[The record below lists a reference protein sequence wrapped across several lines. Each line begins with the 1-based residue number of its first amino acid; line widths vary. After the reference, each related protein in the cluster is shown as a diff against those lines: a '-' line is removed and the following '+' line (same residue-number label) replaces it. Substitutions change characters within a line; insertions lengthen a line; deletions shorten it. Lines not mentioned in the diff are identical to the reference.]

1 MKVWEYIFWDAFSLA
16 IGYWCVHWCLEPRPA
31 SPLEGCVELSQLRH
45 QPRGGNSPWAGWLS
59 LFATLVTAGGTKGQ
73 LTKSY
78 NISQV
83 FNPGVTTSKTAH
95 FSEQVRDVPVTAW
108 PLWTLLSACCSARSV
123 LYWKLK
129 WQTGWGRRVFRSSYL
144 VRSVLP
150 TKHMCQQYCHLDL
163 NLLPQVCSAGQQ
175 RADDTGRFPHGESQ
189 IPGISWVGKDPLSA
203 CHMQVLEP
211 RLDCLYKM
219 NGFCVSSCSSDVR
232 WSLQNS
238 QKVHSNLTPWEQSAR
253 QWSP

>member
-31 SPLEGCVELSQLRH
+31 SPLEGYVELSQLRH
-45 QPRGGNSPWAGWLS
+45 QPRGGNSPWVGWLS

-95 FSEQVRDVPVTAW
+95 FSEQVRDVPVTAG

-144 VRSVLP
+144 VKVSASNQAHVPAILSPGSKPAAPGVLCRAAKSWWHRQVSTWGITDSWDILSGKGP
-150 TKHMCQQYCHLDL
+150 PQCMPHASLRAKTG
-163 NLLPQVCSAGQQ
+163 LLV
-175 RADDTGRFPHGESQ
+175 
-189 IPGISWVGKDPLSA
+189 
-203 CHMQVLEP
+203 
-211 RLDCLYKM
+211 
-219 NGFCVSSCSSDVR
+219 
-232 WSLQNS
+232 
-238 QKVHSNLTPWEQSAR
+238 
-253 QWSP
+253 